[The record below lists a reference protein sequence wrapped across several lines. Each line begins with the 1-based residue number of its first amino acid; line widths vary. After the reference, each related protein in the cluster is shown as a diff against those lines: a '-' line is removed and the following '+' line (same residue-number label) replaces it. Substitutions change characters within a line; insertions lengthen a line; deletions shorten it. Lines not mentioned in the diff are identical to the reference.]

1 MRKLSVGCPDAWAPE
16 VQQAIKA
23 AAPPELDVIF
33 ANGKDPESWPRLAV
47 DSDFLLVAAET
58 IDADLLQSA
67 PKLKLIHKWGIGVD
81 AIDLEAAKKTGIGIA
96 ITAGGNAHAVA
107 EHTIL
112 LMLATLRRLPL
123 VDHAMREGRW
133 LFKEM
138 RVQCQQV
145 LGKTIGI
152 VGAGNI
158 GRAVA
163 RRLQGFEANVV
174 YYDPVRVAPDLEKA
188 WGLTFMPMDRL
199 LAESHIVTLHCP
211 GGAENH
217 HLFNAETFSRMRHG
231 AVLINAARGEIV
243 DEQALVAALKSGQ
256 LMGAGLDVYEEEPP
270 GGNHPLLAFDNVVLT
285 PHTAASVF
293 DNVGPTARHAFTNML
308 RAIKGEPIP
317 QADLVVSPTRK
328 LEQSN

>member
-1 MRKLSVGCPDAWAPE
+1 VTAAQNRWRVGCPNAWAPE
-16 VQQAIKA
+16 VQAAIKA
-23 AAPPELDVIF
+23 AAPPALEVVFDD
-33 ANGKDPESWPRLAV
+33 GTDPEAWPRLVAE
-47 DSDFLLVAAET
+47 SDFLLVAAERL
-58 IDADLLQSA
+58 DAALIGRA
-67 PKLKLIHKWGIGVD
+67 AKLRLIHKWGIGVD
-81 AIDLEAAKKTGIGIA
+81 AIDLAAARDAGIGVA

-107 EHTIL
+107 EHTVL
-112 LMLATLRRLPL
+112 LMLAVLRRLPL

-163 RRLQGFEANVV
+163 RRLQGFEANLV
-174 YYDPVRVAPDLEKA
+174 YYDPRRVPPELERQL
-188 WGLTFMPMDRL
+188 GLSFMPMERL

-211 GGAENH
+211 GGEENR
-217 HLFNAETFSRMRHG
+217 HLFDAGTFARMRQG

-243 DEQALVAALKSGQ
+243 EESALVEALRSGH
-256 LMGAGLDVYEEEPP
+256 LMGAGLDVYEEEPVAA
-270 GGNHPLLAFDNVVLT
+270 GNPLLAFDNVVLT

-293 DNVGPTARHAFTNML
+293 DNVERIARHAFANML
-308 RAIKGEPIP
+308 RTLDGEPLP
-317 QADLVVSPTRK
+317 DADVVVAPHK
-328 LEQSN
+328 K